1 MQMRFLS
8 FCNDNFNVLQWDESA
23 LCHNAEPP
31 QTPEK
36 KSFDRVLLCLFLDG
50 LVSYNSPLGQ
60 QMTLNG
66 QHVHLND
73 SVYDGAMS
81 YRSVQA

>member
-1 MQMRFLS
+1 MILRCS
-8 FCNDNFNVLQWDESA
+8 SVS
-23 LCHNAEPP
+23 
-31 QTPEK
+31 
-36 KSFDRVLLCLFLDG
+36 VLDG

-66 QHVHLND
+66 QYTYLND

-81 YRSVQA
+81 YRSVQAWEWMRE

>member
-1 MQMRFLS
+1 MSFSGMNQHYVIMQNL
-8 FCNDNFNVLQWDESA
+8 LKH
-23 LCHNAEPP
+23 LK
-31 QTPEK
+31 K